1 MNELRNVKKLRTEY
15 KFTLP
20 KGTGVPVEPGRKAS
34 GTMRLIRV
42 EDLVDIERD
51 GKVRR
56 ETGEFYVVLLSRCI
70 KELGTLKNINRN
82 HIERLEPIDFA
93 FLVDFMNEINHQV
106 IKNISVA
113 CEKCGNE
120 FTCNIAQLGEA

>member
-1 MNELRNVKKLRTEY
+1 
-15 KFTLP
+15 
-20 KGTGVPVEPGRKAS
+20 
-34 GTMRLIRV
+34 MRLIRV

-70 KELGTLKNINRN
+70 TEMGTLKNINRN
-82 HIERLEPIDFA
+82 HIEKLEPVDFA

-106 IKNISVA
+106 IKNIPVK
-113 CEKCGNE
+113 CESCKNE
-120 FTCNIAQLGEA
+120 FICKVTQLGEA